1 MNRPNVLKEQIQQ
14 SEQTAAMANAPETLQ
29 EDNAFMNRMKTIPFR
44 NFEEPELKRLWRIA
58 LRGVEVRRK
67 IEQQRQ
73 MQYERNW
80 SVKRNENLPYGNAG
94 GLQCAD
100 D

>member
-73 MQYERNW
+73 MQ
-80 SVKRNENLPYGNAG
+80 
-94 GLQCAD
+94 
-100 D
+100 

>member
-14 SEQTAAMANAPETLQ
+14 SEQTAAVANAPETLQ
-29 EDNAFMNRMKTIPFR
+29 EDNAFLNRMMAVPFR

-67 IEQQRQ
+67 LDQQRK
-73 MQYERNW
+73 MQ
-80 SVKRNENLPYGNAG
+80 
-94 GLQCAD
+94 
-100 D
+100 